1 MISYNPSMEFKTIIE
16 PFKIK
21 SVESLP
27 ITTPEQRKEYLE
39 REHWNVFGLR
49 SQEVTVDLLTD
60 SGTGSMSSEQWA
72 AIMRGDEA
80 YAGSHSWQRFHEV
93 VSDLTGYKHI
103 IPTHQGRAS
112 EKILATITVKEG
124 DIIPSNSHFDTT
136 RANFEFAQA
145 KPVDLL
151 CEEGLDLLSP
161 APFKGNID
169 LSKLEALLSGEESD
183 KVPFVLMTITN
194 NTGGGQPVSMDNL
207 KKVKELCTKYN
218 KMFLLDACRFAEN
231 AWFVSQREEDYKDI
245 EIRDITKEAFRL
257 ADGCTISL
265 KKDGFGN
272 IGGVLALNDDT
283 LAEAARNL
291 LILTEG
297 FPTYGGLAGR
307 DLDALA
313 QGLKEITDRNYLEYR
328 ARSIS
333 YLGEKALSYGI
344 PVVQPAGGHALYIDA
359 KTFLPNIPPHEY
371 PGHSVACEIYL
382 LGGVRVVELGTL
394 AFGVAG
400 ENGKPD
406 TPATHE
412 LVRLAA
418 PRRTYTQSHFDYV
431 AEVLEKL
438 AENKDK
444 LKGYEVIEQPKL
456 LRHFTAKLKPLI

>member
-1 MISYNPSMEFKTIIE
+1 MKNELEKKFITI
-16 PFKIK
+16 
-21 SVESLP
+21 
-27 ITTPEQRKEYLE
+27 
-39 REHWNVFGLR
+39 
-49 SQEVTVDLLTD
+49 DLLTD

-80 YAGSHSWQRFHEV
+80 YAGSHSWQRFNKV
-93 VSDLTGYKHI
+93 LSDLTGYKHI

-136 RANFEFAQA
+136 RANFEAA
-145 KPVDLL
+145 LATPVDLL
-151 CEEGLDLLSP
+151 CKEGLDLLTP

-169 LSKLEALLSGEESD
+169 LEKLEALLNSEDVD
-183 KVPFVLMTITN
+183 KIPFVLMTITN
-194 NTGGGQPVSMDNL
+194 NTGGGQPVSMENL
-207 KKVKELCTKYN
+207 KAVKALCEKHN
-218 KMFLLDACRFAEN
+218 KMFLLDACRFSEN
-231 AWFVSQREEDYKDI
+231 AWFVSQREDSYKDV
-245 EIRDITKEAFRL
+245 EIREIAKEAFRL

-272 IGGVLALNDDT
+272 IGGVLAFNDDA
-283 LAEAARNL
+283 LAEAAKNV

-297 FPTYGGLAGR
+297 FPTYGGLTGR

-313 QGLKEITDRNYLEYR
+313 QGLIEITDRNYLEYR

-333 YLGEKALSYGI
+333 YLADKALQYGI
-344 PVVQPAGGHALYIDA
+344 PIVQPAGGHALYIDA
-359 KTFLPNIPPHEY
+359 KTFLPHIPPHQY
-371 PGHSVACEIYL
+371 PGHSLACEIYL
-382 LGGVRVVELGTL
+382 IGGVRAVELGTL

-400 ENGKPD
+400 EDGKDD

-418 PRRTYTQSHFDYV
+418 PRRSYTQSHFDYV

-438 AENKDK
+438 VENKDN
-444 LKGYEVIEQPKL
+444 LKGYEITYQPKL
-456 LRHFTAKLKPLI
+456 LRHFTAKLKPM

>member
-1 MISYNPSMEFKTIIE
+1 
-16 PFKIK
+16 
-21 SVESLP
+21 
-27 ITTPEQRKEYLE
+27 
-39 REHWNVFGLR
+39 
-49 SQEVTVDLLTD
+49 
-60 SGTGSMSSEQWA
+60 MSSEQWA

-194 NTGGGQPVSMDNL
+194 NTGGGQPVSMENL
-207 KKVKELCTKYN
+207 KAVKALCEKHN
-218 KMFLLDACRFAEN
+218 KMFLLDACRFSEN
-231 AWFVSQREEDYKDI
+231 AWFVSQREDSYKDV
-245 EIRDITKEAFRL
+245 EIREIAKEAFRL

-272 IGGVLALNDDT
+272 IGGVLAFNDDA
-283 LAEAARNL
+283 LAEAAKNV

-297 FPTYGGLAGR
+297 FPTYGGLTGR

-313 QGLKEITDRNYLEYR
+313 QGLIEITDRNYLEYR

-333 YLGEKALSYGI
+333 YLADKALEYGI
-344 PVVQPAGGHALYIDA
+344 PIVQPAGGHALYIDA
-359 KTFLPNIPPHEY
+359 KTFLPHIPPHQY
-371 PGHSVACEIYL
+371 PGHSLACEIYL
-382 LGGVRVVELGTL
+382 IGGVRAVELGTL

-400 ENGKPD
+400 EDGKDD

-418 PRRTYTQSHFDYV
+418 PRRSYTQSHFDYV

-438 AENKDK
+438 VENKDN
-444 LKGYEVIEQPKL
+444 LKGYEITYQPKL
-456 LRHFTAKLKPLI
+456 LRHFTAKLKPM

>member
-1 MISYNPSMEFKTIIE
+1 MEFKTIIE

-21 SVESLP
+21 SVEPLA
-27 ITTPEQRKEYLE
+27 ITTPEQRKEFLE
-39 REHWNVFGLR
+39 RESWNLFGLQ
-49 SQEVTVDLLTD
+49 SQEVTIDLLTD

-80 YAGSHSWQRFHEV
+80 YAGSHSWQRFNEV
-93 VSDLTGYKHI
+93 VSDLTSYKHI

-136 RANFEFAQA
+136 RANFEAA
-145 KPVDLL
+145 LATPVDLL
-151 CEEGLDLLSP
+151 CEEGLDLLAPS
-161 APFKGNID
+161 PFKGNID
-169 LSKLEALLSGEESD
+169 LNKLEALLAGEDNE
-183 KVPFVLMTITN
+183 KIPFVLMTITN
-194 NTGGGQPVSMDNL
+194 NTGGGQPVSMENL
-207 KKVKELCTKYN
+207 KAVKALCEKYN

-231 AWFVSQREEDYKDI
+231 AWFVSQREDSYKDV
-245 EIRDITKEAFRL
+245 EIRDIAKEAFRL

-272 IGGVLALNDDT
+272 IGGLLALNDDA
-283 LAEAARNL
+283 LAEAARNV

-313 QGLKEITDRNYLEYR
+313 QGLKEITDRHYLEYR

-333 YLGEKALSYGI
+333 YLAEKAIEYGI

-359 KTFLPNIPPHEY
+359 KTFLPNIPPHQY
-371 PGHSVACEIYL
+371 PGHAVACEIYL
-382 LGGVRVVELGTL
+382 IGGVRGVELGTL

-400 ENGKPD
+400 ENGDPD

-438 AENKDK
+438 AERKDK
-444 LKGYEVIEQPKL
+444 LKGYKITQQPKL
-456 LRHFTAKLKPLI
+456 LRHFTAKLEPLK

>member
-21 SVESLP
+21 SVEP
-27 ITTPEQRKEYLE
+27 IAITTPEQRKEFLE
-39 REHWNVFGLR
+39 REDWNLFGLQ
-49 SQEVTVDLLTD
+49 SQEVTIDLLTD

-80 YAGSHSWQRFHEV
+80 YAGSHSWQRFNKVLSE
-93 VSDLTGYKHI
+93 LTGYKHI

-136 RANFEFAQA
+136 RANFEAA
-145 KPVDLL
+145 LATPVDLL
-151 CEEGLDLLSP
+151 CKEGLDLLTA

-169 LSKLEALLSGEESD
+169 LEKLETLLNSEDVD
-183 KVPFVLMTITN
+183 KIPFVLMTITN
-194 NTGGGQPVSMDNL
+194 NTGGGQPVSMENL
-207 KKVKELCTKYN
+207 KAVKALCEKHN
-218 KMFLLDACRFAEN
+218 KMFLLDACRFSEN
-231 AWFVSQREEDYKDI
+231 AWFVSQREESYKDI
-245 EIRDITKEAFRL
+245 EIREIVKEAFRL

-272 IGGVLALNDDT
+272 IGGVLAFNDDA
-283 LAEAARNL
+283 LAEAAKNV

-297 FPTYGGLAGR
+297 FPTYGGLTGR
-307 DLDALA
+307 DLEALA
-313 QGLKEITDRNYLEYR
+313 QGLIEITDRNYLEYR

-333 YLGEKALSYGI
+333 YLAEKALEYGI
-344 PVVQPAGGHALYIDA
+344 PIVQPAGGHALYIDA
-359 KTFLPNIPPHEY
+359 KTFLPHIPPHQY
-371 PGHSVACEIYL
+371 PGHSLACEIYL
-382 LGGVRVVELGTL
+382 IGGVRAVELGTL

-400 ENGKPD
+400 VDGKDD

-418 PRRTYTQSHFDYV
+418 PRRSYTQSHFDYV

-438 AENKDK
+438 VDNKDN
-444 LKGYEVIEQPKL
+444 LKGYEITYQPKL
-456 LRHFTAKLKPLI
+456 LRHFTAKLKPLV

>member
-1 MISYNPSMEFKTIIE
+1 MEFKTIIE

-21 SVESLP
+21 SVEPLA
-27 ITTPEQRKEYLE
+27 ITTPEERKEYLE
-39 REHWNVFGLR
+39 REHWNLFGLQ
-49 SQEVTVDLLTD
+49 SQEVTIDLLTD
-60 SGTGSMSSEQWA
+60 SGTGAMSSEQWA

-80 YAGSHSWQRFHEV
+80 YAGSHSWQRFNKVLTE
-93 VSDLTGYKHI
+93 LTGYKHI

-136 RANFEFAQA
+136 RANFEAA
-145 KPVDLL
+145 LATPVDLL
-151 CEEGLDLLSP
+151 CKEGLDLLTP

-169 LSKLEALLSGEESD
+169 LEKLEALLNSD
-183 KVPFVLMTITN
+183 DIDKIPFVLMTITN
-194 NTGGGQPVSMDNL
+194 NTGGGQPVSMENL
-207 KKVKELCTKYN
+207 KAVKALCEKYN
-218 KMFLLDACRFAEN
+218 KMFLLDACRFSEN
-231 AWFVSQREEDYKDI
+231 AWFVSQREDSYKDI
-245 EIRDITKEAFRL
+245 EIREIAKEAFRL

-272 IGGVLALNDDT
+272 IGGVLAFNDDA
-283 LAEAARNL
+283 LAEAAKNV

-297 FPTYGGLAGR
+297 FPTYGGLTGR

-313 QGLKEITDRNYLEYR
+313 QGLIEITDRNYLEYR

-333 YLGEKALSYGI
+333 YLSEKALEYEI
-344 PVVQPAGGHALYIDA
+344 PIVQPAAGHALYIDA
-359 KTFLPNIPPHEY
+359 KTFLPHIPPHQY
-371 PGHSVACEIYL
+371 PGHSLACEIYL
-382 LGGVRVVELGTL
+382 IGGVRAVELGTL

-400 ENGKPD
+400 EDGKDD

-418 PRRTYTQSHFDYV
+418 PRRSYTQSHFDYV

-438 AENKDK
+438 VKNKDN
-444 LKGYEVIEQPKL
+444 LKGYEITYQPKL
-456 LRHFTAKLKPLI
+456 LRHFTAKLKPM

>member
-1 MISYNPSMEFKTIIE
+1 MEFKTIIE

-21 SVESLP
+21 SVEPLA
-27 ITTPEQRKEYLE
+27 ITTPEQRKEFLE
-39 REHWNVFGLR
+39 RESWNLFGLQ
-49 SQEVTVDLLTD
+49 SQEVTIDLLTD

-80 YAGSHSWQRFHEV
+80 YAGSHSWQRFNEV

-136 RANFEFAQA
+136 RANFEAA
-145 KPVDLL
+145 LATPVDLL
-151 CEEGLDLLSP
+151 CEEGLDLLAPS
-161 APFKGNID
+161 PFKGNID
-169 LSKLEALLSGEESD
+169 LNKLEALLAGEDNE
-183 KVPFVLMTITN
+183 KIPFVLMTITN
-194 NTGGGQPVSMDNL
+194 NTGGGQPVSMENL
-207 KKVKELCTKYN
+207 KAVKALCEKYN

-231 AWFVSQREEDYKDI
+231 AWFVSQREDSYKDV
-245 EIRDITKEAFRL
+245 EIRDIAKEAFRL

-272 IGGVLALNDDT
+272 IGGLLALNDDA
-283 LAEAARNL
+283 LAEAARNV

-313 QGLKEITDRNYLEYR
+313 QGLKEITDRHYLEYR

-333 YLGEKALSYGI
+333 YLAEKAIEYGI

-359 KTFLPNIPPHEY
+359 KTFLPNIPPHQY
-371 PGHSVACEIYL
+371 PGHAVACEIYL
-382 LGGVRVVELGTL
+382 IGGVRGVELGTL

-400 ENGKPD
+400 ENGDPD

-438 AENKDK
+438 AERKDK
-444 LKGYEVIEQPKL
+444 LKGYKITKQPKL
-456 LRHFTAKLKPLI
+456 LRHFTAKLEPLK

>member
-1 MISYNPSMEFKTIIE
+1 MDFETIIE

-27 ITTPEQRKEYLE
+27 ITTSDQRKEYLE
-39 REHWNVFGLR
+39 REYWNVFGLK
-49 SQEVTVDLLTD
+49 SQEVTIDLLTD

-112 EKILATITVKEG
+112 EKILATITLKEG

-136 RANFEFAQA
+136 RANFEFANA
-145 KPVDLL
+145 IPVDLL

-161 APFKGNID
+161 SPFKGNID
-169 LSKLEALLSGEESD
+169 LEKLEELLKSEDGERIA
-183 KVPFVLMTITN
+183 FVLMTITN

-231 AWFVSQREEDYKDI
+231 AWFVSQREKEYKNV
-245 EIRDITKEAFRL
+245 EIREITKEAFRL

-272 IGGVLALNDDT
+272 IGGILAFNDDE

-313 QGLKEITDRNYLEYR
+313 QGLKEITDKNYLEYR

-333 YLGEKALSYGI
+333 YLAEKANNAGI
-344 PVVQPAGGHALYIDA
+344 PIVQPAGGHALYIDA
-359 KTFLPNIPPHEY
+359 KNFVPHIPPHQY

-382 LGGVRVVELGTL
+382 IGGVRAVELGTL

-400 ENGKPD
+400 ENGHPD

-431 AEVLEKL
+431 GEVLEKL
-438 AENKDK
+438 SDTKDK
-444 LKGYEVIEQPKL
+444 LKGYEILEQPKQ
-456 LRHFTAKLKPLI
+456 LRHFTAKLKPIS

>member
-151 CEEGLDLLSP
+151 SQDG
-161 APFKGNID
+161 ID
-169 LSKLEALLSGEESD
+169 IMTQPPNNSKIHL
-183 KVPFVLMTITN
+183 
-194 NTGGGQPVSMDNL
+194 
-207 KKVKELCTKYN
+207 TK
-218 KMFLLDACRFAEN
+218 LQA
-231 AWFVSQREEDYKDI
+231 
-245 EIRDITKEAFRL
+245 
-257 ADGCTISL
+257 
-265 KKDGFGN
+265 
-272 IGGVLALNDDT
+272 
-283 LAEAARNL
+283 
-291 LILTEG
+291 
-297 FPTYGGLAGR
+297 
-307 DLDALA
+307 
-313 QGLKEITDRNYLEYR
+313 
-328 ARSIS
+328 
-333 YLGEKALSYGI
+333 
-344 PVVQPAGGHALYIDA
+344 
-359 KTFLPNIPPHEY
+359 
-371 PGHSVACEIYL
+371 
-382 LGGVRVVELGTL
+382 
-394 AFGVAG
+394 
-400 ENGKPD
+400 
-406 TPATHE
+406 
-412 LVRLAA
+412 
-418 PRRTYTQSHFDYV
+418 
-431 AEVLEKL
+431 
-438 AENKDK
+438 
-444 LKGYEVIEQPKL
+444 
-456 LRHFTAKLKPLI
+456 